1 MFLAWRELRAAKGRF
16 ALVGLVIGLIG
27 LLTTLLSGLA
37 AGLVDDG
44 ISGLRA
50 LPLTHLAFQP
60 GAEHSFSRSSLNQ
73 KALEP
78 WQKADGVDAAPL
90 GVSFSNA
97 KTPDGKTLDLAIFG
111 TTPDSFLAPTDE
123 ARDALAGKPGIV
135 LSHDFENEG
144 VKVGDE
150 LTMVG
155 PETKLPVLGFTY
167 TGSYGHVAIAFTSL
181 DVWQELVYGSDA
193 KGRFSAIVLRGDATQ
208 FDALDKAAGTA
219 TETKTAAY
227 DGSPGYSAETATMSL
242 IRGFLMFISALVVGA
257 FFTVWTVQRT
267 RQIGLLKA
275 LGASNLYV
283 LRDALGQLAV
293 VLVAAVTAGALVAV
307 GIGSMVGDDVPFSL
321 RAGPVLTSSVILV
334 VLGMAGS
341 LVAIRK
347 VTSVDPIIA
356 LGSEG

>member
-1 MFLAWRELRAAKGRF
+1 MFLAWRELRTAKGRF

-44 ISGLRA
+44 ISGLRG

-78 WQKADGVDAAPL
+78 WEKAKGVDAAPL
-90 GVSFSNA
+90 GVSFFNA
-97 KTPDGKTLDLAIFG
+97 KTPEGKTLDLAIFG

-123 ARDALAGKPGIV
+123 ARDSLAGRPGIV
-135 LSHDFENEG
+135 LSHDFEKQG

-167 TGSYGHVAIAFTSL
+167 TGSYGHVDIAFTSL
-181 DVWQELVYGSDA
+181 EVWQKLVYGNDA
-193 KGRFSAIVLRGDATQ
+193 KDRFSAIALRGDTSQ
-208 FDALDKAAGTA
+208 FAALDKAAGTA

-227 DGSPGYSAETATMSL
+227 AGSPGYSAETATMSL

-307 GIGSMVGDDVPFSL
+307 GIGSMVGSGVPFSL
-321 RAGPVLTSSVILV
+321 TAGPVLTSSAILV

-347 VTSVDPIIA
+347 VTTVDPIIA
-356 LGSEG
+356 LGAEG